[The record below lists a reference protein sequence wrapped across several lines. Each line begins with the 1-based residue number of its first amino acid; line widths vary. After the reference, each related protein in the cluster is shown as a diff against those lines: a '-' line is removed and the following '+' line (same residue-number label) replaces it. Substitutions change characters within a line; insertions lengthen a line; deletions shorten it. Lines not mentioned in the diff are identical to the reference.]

1 MSCRICHF
9 PKADGS
15 PCGSPALHGKRLCYF
30 HHRDHQRR
38 QYVAA
43 VLRRADVLGPRLPRM
58 KSLYDIQVAIS
69 EVLNAMAADTI
80 STRRAGR
87 ILFDLQQ
94 AAIPLR
100 HPSGSP
106 D

>member
-1 MSCRICHF
+1 MSLRICNF
-9 PKADGS
+9 PKADGL

-30 HHRDHQRR
+30 HHRDQQRR

-58 KSLYDIQVAIS
+58 KSLDDIQVALS
-69 EVLNAMAADTI
+69 EVMNAIAAQRI
-80 STRRAGR
+80 STQRAGR

>member
-9 PKADGS
+9 PKPDGS

-30 HHRDHQRR
+30 HHRDQQRR

-43 VLRRADVLGPRLPRM
+43 VLRQADVLGPRLPRM
-58 KSLYDIQVAIS
+58 KSLYDVHVAIS
-69 EVLNAMAADTI
+69 EVLNAMADQRL
-80 STRRAGR
+80 STQRAGR

-100 HPSGSP
+100 HPHVAP

>member
-1 MSCRICHF
+1 MSFRICNF
-9 PKADGS
+9 PKADGL

-30 HHRDHQRR
+30 HHRDQQRR
-38 QYVAA
+38 QHAAA

-58 KSLYDIQVAIS
+58 KSLDDIQVALS
-69 EVLNAMAADTI
+69 EVMYAMVDHRI
-80 STRRAGR
+80 STQRAGR

-100 HPSGSP
+100 HPPGSP